1 MNGVAETHPD
11 IAAALETNGDT
22 AVLLEDGWPIAA
34 SSMLELYDA
43 LLAIDSDLF
52 RTRSRGVGEIESLD
66 VLADLENTRLRGYLP
81 NWTDCEPPYMSDRL
95 NRPNASR
102 SFENRRWTSLL
113 RDAFFFPSNRLSG
126 DERGQLFLRVG
137 TEQVLLHLFAIL
149 EFLMAHGTLVSCF
162 RCHTGDRTSAL
173 KRK

>member
-1 MNGVAETHPD
+1 MAETHPD

-81 NWTDCEPPYMSDRL
+81 NWTD
-95 NRPNASR
+95 
-102 SFENRRWTSLL
+102 
-113 RDAFFFPSNRLSG
+113 
-126 DERGQLFLRVG
+126 
-137 TEQVLLHLFAIL
+137 
-149 EFLMAHGTLVSCF
+149 
-162 RCHTGDRTSAL
+162 
-173 KRK
+173 